1 MFSTDPPSP
10 PLHDTVPRRGG
21 GCREQF
27 FPDQAKICNC
37 VAFPFP
43 LSFSIRHTATRK
55 ETALVLARARSLPY
69 TSPWPRIPLSSARLS
84 FHRSPPHPP
93 QAPLMPPLPGCRS
106 PPRPAR
112 CRAHPSAPSH
122 RPETSSA
129 SPRHPN
135 SNHYQR
141 AVVLSWSVI
150 FVCMILGSPST
161 SDHCEPPPG
170 LLKTSMLVTI
180 EWRPTHR
187 PTKYHRPPSDGVPP
201 PLRPPP
207 VPPGRRRG
215 ACPSCRRG
223 GHGPP
228 HYASP
233 GGFPCGAKVTTP
245 PTYMTPL
252 SVFRTPEGSYK
263 GVGGGVYS
271 IWFHRSDAAP
281 YPSPTSHVAQLLISC
296 RVQAG

>member
-1 MFSTDPPSP
+1 
-10 PLHDTVPRRGG
+10 
-21 GCREQF
+21 
-27 FPDQAKICNC
+27 
-37 VAFPFP
+37 
-43 LSFSIRHTATRK
+43 
-55 ETALVLARARSLPY
+55 VLARARSLPY

-263 GVGGGVYS
+263 GVGGGYTPFGSTGATPHLTLPPLPMLRSYSFHAEFKLAKHMLNLCPVYQFS
-271 IWFHRSDAAP
+271 I
-281 YPSPTSHVAQLLISC
+281 SHVLCSQSVVIREGGGTAICLF
-296 RVQAG
+296 